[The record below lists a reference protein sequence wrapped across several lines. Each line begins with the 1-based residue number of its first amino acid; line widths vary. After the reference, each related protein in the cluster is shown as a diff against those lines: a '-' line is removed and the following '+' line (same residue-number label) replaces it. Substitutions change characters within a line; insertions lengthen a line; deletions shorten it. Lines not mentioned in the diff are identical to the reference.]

1 MISVSFHGCAQS
13 LPPINSMLKVAE
25 TIMFRRL
32 SRHEI
37 ERGEQKMDSRG
48 GPAEADLSGDRGNWR
63 LPSLQGSAER
73 WSPGCVNAAGKAGQE
88 W

>member
-1 MISVSFHGCAQS
+1 MFHFTDVHSPS

-37 ERGEQKMDSRG
+37 ERGIGEGDKKWFRVEVR
-48 GPAEADLSGDRGNWR
+48 PTEADLS
-63 LPSLQGSAER
+63 PAEKI
-73 WSPGCVNAAGKAGQE
+73 AG
-88 W
+88 